1 MGRRAANN
9 SHPSAEKPSSYVHFS
24 TFSLSLR
31 IANKTEITGHN
42 STLSFLSSFLIF
54 TDSPI
59 QLLDS
64 ICRGR
69 KLYYTYVLHVRMYG
83 ISEIGDEISNLEF
96 VGAEAS
102 FERGTGASSSL
113 SSGRRVCSGIL
124 PAAVNLAR
132 KSISLTLIGPRSWW
146 TSTGDPRKTYRD
158 SFRF

>member
-31 IANKTEITGHN
+31 IANKTEITEQQYALLPLLLSHFHRFSD
-42 STLSFLSSFLIF
+42 STARLDLSRKKVVLYVRI
-54 TDSPI
+54 
-59 QLLDS
+59 
-64 ICRGR
+64 ICIRI
-69 KLYYTYVLHVRMYG
+69 YG